1 LIDFKNFLRAIF
13 FGILSILF
21 GFVQFN
27 LPIIEGVNS
36 SLSEIPMLLSVLYI
50 SNPWYL
56 IIVSAVASI
65 GPLTWISLLSF
76 LIHTLGL
83 ILFYFYNK
91 RIVSHHKDHDVSFV
105 GFSSLGVL
113 GYYLILT
120 IPLVIIGANK
130 SPEVDYWNVF
140 ISLAKSVS
148 FEAIAT
154 MMIVALYIL
163 QNKATLKLKE
173 HLLSLEDIVKQRTT
187 QLDKTIA
194 KLNEANDELKAN
206 NESLDQVVANRTKE
220 LENRNIQLTGY
231 AFINSHL
238 LRAPIARILGLSNI
252 IKYELKSVE
261 DETLIDKLMTACHE
275 LDEVVSLLSHFLSDE
290 SILSKNQLE
299 ELQERIMQIATEI
312 KDIERS

>member
-1 LIDFKNFLRAIF
+1 
-13 FGILSILF
+13 
-21 GFVQFN
+21 
-27 LPIIEGVNS
+27 
-36 SLSEIPMLLSVLYI
+36 MLLSVLYI

-56 IIVSAVASI
+56 IIVSAVASFEH
-65 GPLTWISLLSF
+65 LSLISLLSF
-76 LIHTLGL
+76 LIHALGL

-91 RIVSHHKDHDVSFV
+91 RVVARYTDHDVPFV

-113 GYYLILT
+113 GYYLVLT
-120 IPLVIIGANK
+120 IPLVIIGLNK
-130 SPEVDYWNVF
+130 NPDAHFWN
-140 ISLAKSVS
+140 ILSSLAKSVS

-173 HLLSLEDIVKQRTT
+173 HLLSLEDIVKERTI

-238 LRAPIARILGLSNI
+238 LRAPIARILGLSNL

-261 DETLIDKLMTACHE
+261 DEALIDKLMTACHE
-275 LDEVVSLLSHFLSDE
+275 LDEVVNLLSHFLSDE